1 MFLQLVKLTHSNMNL
16 FDSILEKAKQT
27 YTGSS
32 FYKGME
38 SVWSKAYDWANTPTQ
53 NEDVIQK
60 FLDDSAIDTT
70 KKRSLLQA
78 LNAGEDET
86 SVRTYLT
93 EKYYPQVQP
102 QFHET
107 LPMAQPLFPS
117 TGQEGVIGGTAKMI
131 GNAPTSLYN
140 LVAWGVNIGS
150 TAMQEW
156 AWPTAEMLGKWI
168 VRGIWQWA
176 ESVSQAYQQQGL
188 PWAIST
194 ALQGTQK
201 AIVNDPALLF
211 APQMIK
217 GAWVATKA
225 GGKAIVKWAEVVAP
239 KVTNAIVKTPQ
250 KIWQW
255 LTTWTEYSTSLA
267 TGLSREAQQT
277 IKSSPALYK
286 EARLWNITAQGEL
299 ANFVKA
305 TETRLNDL
313 SELWK
318 GYESIKAWNKVA
330 SVDDITNAYVKATEW
345 VRDTQL
351 TKADRLV
358 LKDAND
364 YMSQLKWE
372 LDETDLLWLRRQL
385 DSIMYDPNTG
395 LKRKISPTGER
406 IVNSMRAEIDKIAK
420 ERIPW
425 LKELDAQYWPE
436 VALLKDVKKQI
447 YDANGNI
454 KPTALSTIS
463 NIVGKNKDFK
473 LEQFQKIYPELG
485 ARIKALKA
493 FEEVQSLG
501 EIKTGSVIRQ
511 GGAIAAGSAVAPWF
525 WTIVWWMATNP
536 YVVARILEAYGIAKA
551 KIQSIIS
558 KWSKIT
564 PQEAALVAK
573 AVAETPKSKVEDII
587 NNLSYDAKADKL
599 TSWTIWPTKF
609 NTLWQKKKV
618 ITPQSPVAWERGYT
632 TAIKKPIVK
641 RASDASMETK
651 LIEEARKY
659 KSAEE
664 FIKAQGEPVYHWTNK
679 NFEEFKVWL
688 DSERWLLWSTYKV
701 KTNWIFF
708 TDDAKTASEYWKNV
722 IKSYV
727 KPNNTLIPRDIK
739 TATDF
744 YKKVDTEPLWE
755 ILTKISKSKNWDKF
769 DRYID
774 LWNEKIEFELLR
786 DGTMALDDIYRF
798 SEGWLDWRLLDN
810 PDFIKWMKDKWFD
823 STYVYEPNDT
833 TMKSL
838 FVLDT
843 SKIKTEAQL
852 KQLYEQSKK

>member
-1 MFLQLVKLTHSNMNL
+1 MNL
-16 FDSILEKAKQT
+16 FQSILDKAQNA

-32 FYKGME
+32 LYKGME
-38 SVWSKAYDWANTPTQ
+38 SIWSKAYDWANPNQ
-53 NEDVIQK
+53 DPIQR
-60 FLDDSAIDTT
+60 FLDDPSIEAP
-70 KKRSLLQA
+70 KKQALFSDLQA
-78 LNAGEDET
+78 GKPKEAI
-86 SVRTYLT
+86 SSYISQ
-93 EKYYPQVQP
+93 KYYPEA
-102 QFHET
+102 QFRET
-107 LPMAQPLFPS
+107 APMAQPFFPT
-117 TGQEGVIGGTAKMI
+117 TGQEWVVEWTLKTLWNI
-131 GNAPTSLYN
+131 PTSLYN
-140 LVAWGVNIGS
+140 LGAGGVNIASTAAQEWVGS
-150 TAMQEW
+150 TAS
-156 AWPTAEMLGKWI
+156 MLGKWI
-168 VRGIWQWA
+168 VRSAWQWA
-176 ESVSQAYQQQGL
+176 ESVSQAYQQWGAL
-188 PWAIST
+188 WATSKI
-194 ALQGTQK
+194 LEGTQK
-201 AIVNDPALLF
+201 AITQDPALLF

-225 GGKAIVKWAEVVAP
+225 GGKAIVAQAEKVAP
-239 KVTNAIVKTPQ
+239 KITNAIIKTPQ
-250 KIWQW
+250 ALWKWV
-255 LTTWTEYSTSLA
+255 TTWTEYSTSLA

-299 ANFVKA
+299 ENFVKA
-305 TETRLNDL
+305 TDARLADL

-345 VRDTQL
+345 VRNTQL

-454 KPTALSTIS
+454 KPTALSTIW
-463 NIVGKNKDFK
+463 NIVWKNKDFK

-511 GGAIAAGSAVAPWF
+511 GGAIAVGSAVAPWL
-525 WTIVWWMATNP
+525 WTIVWWLATNP

-651 LIEEARKY
+651 KLIEEARKY

-664 FIKAQGEPVYHWTNK
+664 FVDWVFWAQKWN
-679 NFEEFKVWL
+679 
-688 DSERWLLWSTYKV
+688 TYKNV
-701 KTNWIFF
+701 PKDLIDNEYLDYLDNEIYFKQKIDKWTVESWKERIKKWERPPIKIDDTNWRFELWDGYHRYQAYKELWF
-708 TDDAKTASEYWKNV
+708 EK
-722 IKSYV
+722 
-727 KPNNTLIPRDIK
+727 IPV
-739 TATDF
+739 F
-744 YKKVDTEPLWE
+744 YKSELKL
-755 ILTKISKSKNWDKF
+755 LF
-769 DRYID
+769 D
-774 LWNEKIEFELLR
+774 
-786 DGTMALDDIYRF
+786 
-798 SEGWLDWRLLDN
+798 
-810 PDFIKWMKDKWFD
+810 
-823 STYVYEPNDT
+823 
-833 TMKSL
+833 
-838 FVLDT
+838 
-843 SKIKTEAQL
+843 KIKKE
-852 KQLYEQSKK
+852 

>member
-16 FDSILEKAKQT
+16 FDSILNKAQQT

-32 FYKGME
+32 FYKWME

-93 EKYYPQVQP
+93 EKYYPQAQP
-102 QFHET
+102 QFRET
-107 LPMAQPLFPS
+107 LPMVQPTFPT
-117 TGQEGVIGGTAKMI
+117 TGREWVIGWTAKMI
-131 GNAPTSLYN
+131 GNAPSSLYN

-156 AWPTAEMLGKWI
+156 VWPTASMLGKWI

-176 ESVSQAYQQQGL
+176 EWVSQAYQEGGAL
-188 PWAIST
+188 WATSKI
-194 ALQGTQK
+194 LQGTQK

-225 GGKAIVKWAEVVAP
+225 GGKALVKWAEVVAP
-239 KVTNAIVKTPQ
+239 KVVQGVKNISKTP
-250 KIWQW
+250 KAIWQW

-267 TGLSREAQQT
+267 TWLSREAQQT

-299 ANFVKA
+299 ENFVKA
-305 TETRLNDL
+305 TDARLADL

-318 GYESIKAWNKVA
+318 GYESIKVWNKVA
-330 SVDDITNAYVKATEW
+330 SVDDITNAYVKATDW

-364 YMSQLKWE
+364 YMSQLKGQ
-372 LDETDLLWLRRQL
+372 LDETDMLWLRRQL

-511 GGAIAAGSAVAPWF
+511 GGAIAAGSAVAPWL

-536 YVVARILEAYGIAKA
+536 YVVARVLELYGVAK
-551 KIQSIIS
+551 
-558 KWSKIT
+558 SKISEILKKWNKVS
-564 PQEAALVAK
+564 PKEAEIVQK
-573 AVAETPKSKVEDII
+573 AVKSTSKAQMSDII
-587 NNLSYDAKADKL
+587 NNLSYDAKSDKL

-618 ITPQSPVAWERGYT
+618 ITPQSVVAWERGYT

-641 RASDASMETK
+641 RSADIYWWTKPQNSEYISSINLTNILKKNWLEILKEMWWRVRWYSET
-651 LIEEARKY
+651 IRE
-659 KSAEE
+659 
-664 FIKAQGEPVYHWTNK
+664 W
-679 NFEEFKVWL
+679 FKVEKEYTWTL
-688 DSERWLLWSTYKV
+688 DWVKKETWVYKIYISPWY
-701 KTNWIFF
+701 KYWI
-708 TDDAKTASEYWKNV
+708 
-722 IKSYV
+722 
-727 KPNNTLIPRDIK
+727 
-739 TATDF
+739 
-744 YKKVDTEPLWE
+744 
-755 ILTKISKSKNWDKF
+755 DKF
-769 DRYID
+769 KDI
-774 LWNEKIEFELLR
+774 LR
-786 DGTMALDDIYRF
+786 DNWFYFDDSSWILRVW
-798 SEGWLDWRLLDN
+798 ELRN
-810 PDFIKWMKDKWFD
+810 KPTK
-823 STYVYEPNDT
+823 
-833 TMKSL
+833 
-838 FVLDT
+838 
-843 SKIKTEAQL
+843 
-852 KQLYEQSKK
+852 

>member
-1 MFLQLVKLTHSNMNL
+1 MVKLTHSNMNL
-16 FDSILEKAKQT
+16 FDSILNKAQQA

-32 FYKGME
+32 FYKWME
-38 SVWSKAYDWANTPTQ
+38 SVWSKAYDWANAPAQ
-53 NEDVIQK
+53 KEDVIQK

-86 SVRTYLT
+86 SVRNHITQ
-93 EKYYPQVQP
+93 KYYPDNQVQ
-102 QFHET
+102 FRET
-107 LPMAQPLFPS
+107 VPMAQPFFPT
-117 TGQEGVIGGTAKMI
+117 TGQEWVVEWTLKTLWNI
-131 GNAPTSLYN
+131 PTSLYN
-140 LVAWGVNIGS
+140 LGAGGVNIASTAAQEWVGS
-150 TAMQEW
+150 TAS
-156 AWPTAEMLGKWI
+156 MLGKWI
-168 VRGIWQWA
+168 VRSAWQWA
-176 ESVSQAYQQQGL
+176 ESVSQAYQQWGAL
-188 PWAIST
+188 WATSKI
-194 ALQGTQK
+194 LEGTQK
-201 AIVNDPALLF
+201 AITQDPALLF

-225 GGKAIVKWAEVVAP
+225 GGKAIVAQAEKVAP
-239 KVTNAIVKTPQ
+239 KITNAIIKTPQ
-250 KIWQW
+250 ALWKWV
-255 LTTWTEYSTSLA
+255 TTWTEYSTSLA

-299 ANFVKA
+299 ENFVKA
-305 TETRLNDL
+305 TDARLADL

-345 VRDTQL
+345 VRYTQL

-454 KPTALSTIS
+454 KPTALSTIW
-463 NIVGKNKDFK
+463 NIVWKNKDFK

-511 GGAIAAGSAVAPWF
+511 GGAIAVGSAVAPWL
-525 WTIVWWMATNP
+525 WTIVWWLATNP

-632 TAIKKPIVK
+632 TAIKNPIVK

-651 LIEEARKY
+651 KLIEEARKT
-659 KSAEE
+659 
-664 FIKAQGEPVYHWTNK
+664 PVYHWTNVEFREFDPKRINTIESSWDYIGEWFYFTTSKESAKKYAQQAVKRKWWKEIIKEVTLDMK
-679 NFEEFKVWL
+679 NPFIINSKSDIQKLNDIFWWEDNRIELLL
-688 DSERWLLWSTYKV
+688 DSPKLVREKLQSLWYDWLIDNLYWQRAV
-701 KTNWIFF
+701 FN
-708 TDDAKTASEYWKNV
+708 AKQ
-722 IKSYV
+722 I
-727 KPNNTLIPRDIK
+727 
-739 TATDF
+739 
-744 YKKVDTEPLWE
+744 
-755 ILTKISKSKNWDKF
+755 ISK
-769 DRYID
+769 
-774 LWNEKIEFELLR
+774 
-786 DGTMALDDIYRF
+786 
-798 SEGWLDWRLLDN
+798 
-810 PDFIKWMKDKWFD
+810 
-823 STYVYEPNDT
+823 
-833 TMKSL
+833 
-838 FVLDT
+838 
-843 SKIKTEAQL
+843 
-852 KQLYEQSKK
+852 